1 MLNNL
6 GGDLMKTIVGK
17 LKEIFQAKIELNKI
31 MKY

>member
-6 GGDLMKTIVGK
+6 RGDSMKNIVGK
-17 LKEIFQAKIELNKI
+17 LKEIIQAKIELNKI